1 MMFHVCELH
10 FSYNTEITRCRGYEW
25 LWLVSC
31 GVSRGGDGGGE
42 QRQWVRGYAAKEV
55 TFGVGAHAAML
66 RRKPCIACVVGIA
79 TAASPLPWVIFCYA
93 SFSHVSSALVSHVF
107 LSVS

>member
-1 MMFHVCELH
+1 MYRAAAATISKSSSTQRQQL
-10 FSYNTEITRCRGYEW
+10 T
-25 LWLVSC
+25 
-31 GVSRGGDGGGE
+31 RGGGGSE
-42 QRQWVRGYAAKEV
+42 QRQWAREYAAKEV
-55 TFGVGAHAAML
+55 TFCVGAHAAML